1 MIPLDPNST
10 LAASRSSFAPASK
23 IPPAPI
29 QVGAWPTEKPLFI
42 LVLLVSL
49 GLWALLAISIIG
61 LAYVALIGLFL
72 FFVPDGETATGDD
85 LDYELDLGAE
95 VES

>member
-1 MIPLDPNST
+1 MTPLDPNST
-10 LAASRSSFAPASK
+10 LAASRTTLASASRIPSS
-23 IPPAPI
+23 PI

-61 LAYVALIGLFL
+61 LAYVALIGLL
-72 FFVPDGETATGDD
+72 
-85 LDYELDLGAE
+85 YH
-95 VES
+95 